1 MNNFNELL
9 RGFKEKS
16 RHSLGYPTNHNFNY
30 KELYP
35 FMDYMINNVG
45 DPFLGGSLYSL
56 NTHDIEREVIEW
68 FADLYNAP
76 KDNFWGYV
84 TNGGT
89 EGNMYG
95 MYLAREA
102 FPHSVLYFSESTHYS
117 VRKLAH
123 ILDMTYV
130 IIKSIH
136 GCMDMTDFL
145 KQVSQRRD
153 KAAIV
158 FANIG
163 TTMKGAT
170 DNIKSIKDVLMDLS
184 IHHYIHADAA
194 LFGMVTPF
202 SSECSPI
209 NFNDGIDSISV
220 SGHKMIG
227 MPFPSGIVVARKHFV
242 DRVKSPVEYIGSLDT
257 TISGSRNALS
267 PLMFKYAIENIDF
280 YAIVAE
286 IMKLSNYTAE
296 KIKGYRHNGSNIIW
310 FKKPSR
316 ELIEKWQLAT
326 EGDYS
331 HIVVMPHVTKEMVDQ
346 FIKEYNDDMAIYSD
360 GAPL

>member
-1 MNNFNELL
+1 MNLDDLLKNFQ
-9 RGFKEKS
+9 EKAQ
-16 RHSLGYPTNHNFNY
+16 HSIGYPTNHKFNY

-56 NTHDIEREVIEW
+56 NTHDVEREVIEW

-102 FPHSVLYFSESTHYS
+102 FPHSILYFSESTHYS

-130 IIKSIH
+130 IIKSHQGYI
-136 GCMDMTDFL
+136 DLKDFES
-145 KQVSQRRD
+145 QVSQRRD
-153 KAAIV
+153 RAAIV

-163 TTMKGAT
+163 TTMTGAV
-170 DNIKSIKDVLMDLS
+170 DYIRWIKDILVNNA
-184 IHHYIHADAA
+184 IQHYIHADAA
-194 LFGMVTPF
+194 LFGMLTPF
-202 SSECSPI
+202 CSETPSI
-209 NFNDGIDSISV
+209 DFEQGIDSISV

-286 IMKLSNYTAE
+286 IIKLSNYTAE
-296 KIKGYRHNGSNIIW
+296 RIKGYRHNGSNIIW

-316 ELIEKWQLAT
+316 KIIEKWQLAT

-331 HIVVMPHVTKEMVDQ
+331 HIVVMPHVTKEMIDK
-346 FIKEYNDDMAIYSD
+346 FIEEYYKDIAIYD
-360 GAPL
+360 

>member
-1 MNNFNELL
+1 MNIDSLL
-9 RGFKEKS
+9 QSFEEKS
-16 RHSLGYPTNHNFNY
+16 QHSIGYPTNHNFNY

-35 FMDYMINNVG
+35 FMDYMLNNVG

-56 NTHDIEREVIEW
+56 NTHNIEREVIEW

-102 FPHSVLYFSESTHYS
+102 FPHSILYFSESTHYS

-130 IIKSIH
+130 IIKSNQ
-136 GCMDMTDFL
+136 GQMDFNDL
-145 KQVSQRRD
+145 DRQISQRRD

-163 TTMKGAT
+163 TTMMGAI
-170 DNIKSIKDVLMDLS
+170 DYINIIKEILMRNA
-184 IHHYIHADAA
+184 IQHYIHADAA
-194 LFGMVTPF
+194 LFGMLLPF
-202 SSECSPI
+202 MDDVPKI
-209 NFNDGIDSISV
+209 DFKHGIDSISV

-267 PLMFKYAIENIDF
+267 PLMFKYAIEEINF
-280 YAIVAE
+280 YDVADR
-286 IMKLSNYTAE
+286 ICYLTHYAANGLKAYNNY
-296 KIKGYRHNGSNIIW
+296 GSNIIW
-310 FKKPSR
+310 FPKPSK
-316 ELIEKWQLAT
+316 EMIEKWQLAT

-331 HIVVMPHVTKEMVDQ
+331 HVVIMPHVTKEMIDQ
-346 FIKEYNDDMAIYSD
+346 FVKEYNDDIIIHSD